1 MYVVSVEQCAMNKP
15 TLQPVTLEL
24 AKHVIEISNKP
35 TNPTSAEMLVI
46 RRLGT
51 LVKASFD
58 TAEMLNEWDKPNES
72 NT

>member
-1 MYVVSVEQCAMNKP
+1 MNKP

-35 TNPTSAEMLVI
+35 TKPTSAEMLVI
-46 RRLGT
+46 KRLGT

-58 TAEMLNEWDKPNES
+58 AAEMFNEWDKPNE
-72 NT
+72 TRQP